1 MSVNVY
7 DLHPGLKE
15 IEKEHGLSLEYVKLI
30 PGSYASIVILL
41 KDESTYYVA
50 KTAVKHYE
58 EITYYRD
65 AYGRE
70 ILKDTSTIIG
80 TYGNTWLM
88 KYSHPGGHI
97 IRPLPPKMII
107 DLFHQ
112 TSFDLGYFQNVV
124 FPEVKGFIE
133 MMHNESTDE
142 NITKVRRWDRDY
154 LIDVNNKENVR
165 KTIQHG
171 DLLDK
176 NILMNNQSRLVPLDP
191 LPVEAIWYR

>member
-15 IEKEHGLSLEYVKLI
+15 IEKEHGLSLKYVKLI
-30 PGSYASIVILL
+30 PGSYASIVSLL

-80 TYGNTWLM
+80 TLWKHLADEIFTSRRSY
-88 KYSHPGGHI
+88 YSTP
-97 IRPLPPKMII
+97 
-107 DLFHQ
+107 
-112 TSFDLGYFQNVV
+112 
-124 FPEVKGFIE
+124 
-133 MMHNESTDE
+133 ST
-142 NITKVRRWDRDY
+142 
-154 LIDVNNKENVR
+154 
-165 KTIQHG
+165 
-171 DLLDK
+171 
-176 NILMNNQSRLVPLDP
+176 
-191 LPVEAIWYR
+191 